1 MGGLN
6 LIVAF
11 QMCIEGEEF
20 KDCKNW
26 PLMGLEE
33 IMTRHEFLQK
43 TGKYLTPDPKHPQKK
58 MENPRLHQIL
68 DSNDDHFA
76 TQVAGVTI
84 EEWTIYRAFAKKIS
98 ERSDKERPYERVKP
112 SLRKAYERRRKEAKI
127 VEDHVFDVSAP
138 RSR

>member
-1 MGGLN
+1 
-6 LIVAF
+6 
-11 QMCIEGEEF
+11 MCIEGEEF

-58 MENPRLHQIL
+58 MVSNLSKLQFLHHVSPLKCSPLIVTRSFL
-68 DSNDDHFA
+68 
-76 TQVAGVTI
+76 QVAGVTI